1 MKNGIETL
9 LAPAEDPRESFADA
23 DAQRQQLLT
32 RVRQARADHAAARA
46 RLETRLAQLRAR
58 LPQLETQARQ
68 AVAARR
74 DDLARL
80 ALQQRQIAAL
90 EIRGLETQAQE
101 IQRDEARLALTEQ
114 RLAAQLDAWRARQE
128 MTAARYTAAEAQ
140 VRIQEA
146 LSQVSDDFADLGVSL
161 EQAEQRAEQMQA
173 RALAIDDL
181 LDLTVLELP
190 GLPVNDAV
198 AQQLTQTDL
207 AHTVEAQLSALKHE
221 SQVE

>member
-1 MKNGIETL
+1 MELGS
-9 LAPAEDPRESFADA
+9 RRS
-23 DAQRQQLLT
+23 
-32 RVRQARADHAAARA
+32 
-46 RLETRLAQLRAR
+46 
-58 LPQLETQARQ
+58 QLEAY
-68 AVAARR
+68 ARR
-74 DDLARL
+74 DR
-80 ALQQRQIAAL
+80 RK
-90 EIRGLETQAQE
+90 T
-101 IQRDEARLALTEQ
+101 
-114 RLAAQLDAWRARQE
+114 
-128 MTAARYTAAEAQ
+128 
-140 VRIQEA
+140 
-146 LSQVSDDFADLGVSL
+146 LSNIFTDFADLGVSL